1 MSVICNAAPIPS
13 DYFGVLWALAGLDNS
28 LILEHGA
35 TGTTFYTAVSFG
47 VMNKQSPKGIIFS
60 TGIDEDD
67 VIMGREDRI
76 VRAAK
81 ELDERY
87 HPDVL
92 SLAAT
97 AVTSVIGIDLHGLI
111 SELQPGIRARLLAFP
126 GGGFRGDYTV
136 GIREVFTVLIDSFV
150 TAPTTKR
157 AKTVNLIGPTIDSF
171 NHPSDFAEIK
181 RLLDLLGVEINTV
194 FSQNTGIRQ
203 IRDLPAA
210 ALNIVTRDIGLAVAE
225 QLQLRFGTP
234 YHYGLPF
241 GIKGTIDWLTQIA
254 EKLGLSVDRLFIA
267 RELRKYGQTL
277 IELTSWW
284 QRHEHLRFVLS
295 CSYEYALGLTRLI
308 REEWGLEVV
317 AVALPTTP
325 AVVGVEATFAALG
338 VKKVLIAPGE
348 NEWRKV
354 LAELHPQVIFGSS
367 SDFRL
372 APEIPIKIHAAI
384 PAYDYLNLFDGTPF
398 VGFRGSL
405 HLTQTFINQL
415 NMHRKEV

>member
-1 MSVICNAAPIPS
+1 MSVICNVAPVPS

-47 VMNKQSPKGIIFS
+47 VMNKQTPKGLIFS

-67 VIMGREDRI
+67 VILGREDRI
-76 VRAAK
+76 IRAAK

-87 HPDVL
+87 HPDVI

-111 SELQPGIRARLLAFP
+111 SELQPSIRAKLLAFP
-126 GGGFRGDYTV
+126 GGGFRGDYTI
-136 GIREVFTVLIDSFV
+136 GIREVFSVLIDTF
-150 TAPTTKR
+150 AIAQAAR
-157 AKTVNLIGPTIDSF
+157 NAKSVNLIGPTIDSF
-171 NHPSDFAEIK
+171 NHPSDFAEIA
-181 RLLDLLGVEINTV
+181 RLLGLLGVTINTV
-194 FSQNTGIRQ
+194 FSQRTDIGH

-210 ALNIVTRDIGLAVAE
+210 TLNIVTRDIGLAAAE
-225 QLQLRFGTP
+225 QLHLRFGTP
-234 YHYGLPF
+234 YHHGLPF
-241 GIKGTIDWLTQIA
+241 GLKGTIDWLTQVA
-254 EKLGLSVDRLFIA
+254 EKLDLSLDRRIIA
-267 RELRKYGQTL
+267 RELQTYGQTL

-295 CSYEYALGLTRLI
+295 CPYDYALGLTRLI
-308 REEWGLEVV
+308 REEWGLEVA
-317 AVALPTTP
+317 AVALPTPP
-325 AVVGVEATFAALG
+325 AIVGFEAAFTAFG
-338 VKKVLIAPGE
+338 VSKVLIAPGE
-348 NEWRKV
+348 NEWRAM
-354 LAELHPQVIFGSS
+354 LMELQPQVIFGSS

-372 APEIPIKIHAAI
+372 VPEIPIKIHAAI

-405 HLTQTFINQL
+405 YLTQTFINQL
-415 NMHRKEV
+415 NLHRKEI